1 LRYYPIAVAD
11 RGRISVPDIV
21 RTLQQLVRQVPPG
34 RVTTFKA
41 LAEALGDPEVARFVG
56 MWLAGP
62 EGSDLPVH
70 RVVYASGEVARGRFG
85 DQRPNVERLSDEG
98 VRLVGTRVQPLTAH
112 FFWDFSTDRPL
123 AGLREQQAELAG
135 RVRLEPLP
143 PATLVGGLDIGYKND
158 HAVAVCALCSADG
171 EPEDYVWA
179 ECEVRFPYISG
190 YLAWRE
196 LPPYLAV
203 WERLREAG
211 QVPDVVLVD
220 GNGILHP
227 RRLGIASHLGVLL
240 DVPTVGVAKR
250 PLCGEFNTAGMEIGE
265 WRPVVLDGETVAAAL
280 RTGRN
285 RTLFV
290 SPGHRTDLASALD
303 VVGAQ
308 VQATEQ
314 PVAIRWAHDLA
325 GESVRGV

>member
-1 LRYYPIAVAD
+1 VAD
-11 RGRISVPDIV
+11 GTRLSVPDIV
-21 RTLQQLVRQVPPG
+21 GTLQSLLRQIPPG

-41 LAEALGDPEVARFVG
+41 LADALGDPEVARFVG
-56 MWLAGP
+56 MWLAGAAG
-62 EGSDLPVH
+62 EGLPVH

-85 DQRPNVERLSDEG
+85 DQQPNVRRLSDEG
-98 VRLVGTRVQPLTAH
+98 VRMVGTRVQPLTVH
-112 FFWDFSTDRPL
+112 FFWDFVTDRPL
-123 AGLREQQAELAG
+123 ERLREEQSELAG

-143 PATLVGGLDIGYKND
+143 RPAMVGGLDIGYKDD
-158 HAVAVCALCSADG
+158 HAVAVCALCTPEG
-171 EPEDYVWA
+171 ELEDYVWT
-179 ECEVRFPYISG
+179 ECKVRFPYISG

-196 LPPYLAV
+196 LPPYLEL
-203 WERLREAG
+203 WERLRDAG
-211 QVPDVVLVD
+211 QIPDVLLVD

-250 PLCGEFNTAGMEIGE
+250 PLCGEFNTAGMGIGE
-265 WRPVVLDGETVAAAL
+265 WRPVVLEGETVAAAL

-290 SPGHRTDLASALD
+290 SPGHRTDMASALD
-303 VVGAQ
+303 VVDRQ

-325 GESVRGV
+325 SESVRGS